1 MHPHTPDTNL
11 RYGLRSGG
19 GSFGIVT
26 EFLIK
31 SYPHAE
37 TLSFVAFVF
46 IKDSNDLRQL
56 IKAGQDGKYAIN
68 ILQPL
73 YFRRPKP
80 SLLVSILSVYLW
92 IDFSN
97 GQFQLAWG
105 LIKVPQII
113 KWKSGKSISPILV
126 SVVDINSNNG
136 ATAAGPA
143 INFLKSYGL
152 EVANDN
158 ANLNEQFG
166 LSKGD
171 LNVDDQE
178 SVYLTKGNHYF
189 FIACNISF

>member
-1 MHPHTPDTNL
+1 MLNVVTLHTFLNNFVEFRTYEVHPHTPDTNL

-80 SLLVSILSVYLW
+80 SLLVSTFDSQW
-92 IDFSN
+92 IV
-97 GQFQLAWG
+97 L
-105 LIKVPQII
+105 
-113 KWKSGKSISPILV
+113 
-126 SVVDINSNNG
+126 
-136 ATAAGPA
+136 
-143 INFLKSYGL
+143 
-152 EVANDN
+152 
-158 ANLNEQFG
+158 
-166 LSKGD
+166 
-171 LNVDDQE
+171 
-178 SVYLTKGNHYF
+178 
-189 FIACNISF
+189 FIE

>member
-1 MHPHTPDTNL
+1 MLNVVTLHTFLNNFVEFRTYEVHPHTPDTNL

-46 IKDSNDLRQL
+46 IKDSDDLRQL

-80 SLLVSILSVYLW
+80 SLLVSTFDS
-92 IDFSN
+92 
-97 GQFQLAWG
+97 QFIVL
-105 LIKVPQII
+105 
-113 KWKSGKSISPILV
+113 
-126 SVVDINSNNG
+126 
-136 ATAAGPA
+136 
-143 INFLKSYGL
+143 
-152 EVANDN
+152 
-158 ANLNEQFG
+158 
-166 LSKGD
+166 
-171 LNVDDQE
+171 
-178 SVYLTKGNHYF
+178 
-189 FIACNISF
+189 FIE